1 MPMAAIT
8 EDTELI
14 RFALEYVE
22 ELYRELTQENG
33 APNPGTQNQAVDYIL
48 ADPELRDAI
57 AEWGRATNPGEAT
70 TMPPHRLPIDT
81 AYRRIRKYLA
91 SVMQEPVFGSIEQSR
106 R

>member
-1 MPMAAIT
+1 MTAIT

-22 ELYRELTQENG
+22 ELYRELSQENG

-48 ADPELRDAI
+48 ADPELRQAV
-57 AEWGRATNPGEAT
+57 AKWGRATNSDEAT

-81 AYRRIRKYLA
+81 TYRRIRNYLE
-91 SVMQEPVFGSIEQSR
+91 SVMQEPVFRNIEQSR